1 LKISNNQLV
10 EKVQDEIIQGDNAIN
25 NINNDQI
32 QYSTASVSEEQ
43 RYKALED
50 KIKTLEKTFYSKMNL
65 MQMDNSTFK
74 IELAAL
80 KLEKLKQNEEN
91 KQLRLELAKLKEEK
105 ENNVNNDL
113 NYDSPDN
120 KDHTNGDIN
129 YDSEGNN
136 GEEKEDAN
144 KVIVAT
150 QQNKI
155 NVRLVETYSNPNYD

>member
-1 LKISNNQLV
+1 
-10 EKVQDEIIQGDNAIN
+10 
-25 NINNDQI
+25 
-32 QYSTASVSEEQ
+32 
-43 RYKALED
+43 
-50 KIKTLEKTFYSKMNL
+50 MNL